1 MTKKMTSAET
11 IREITRKHLKNGGVA
26 LGQCLTA
33 VGWVGGTVP
42 EMREDDGLIELA
54 TSDSS
59 NSGIAVGLA
68 LAGRRPI
75 FIVRYQGFQWY
86 TGVSIVN
93 YAAKSKE
100 MWNIP
105 CPVFVRSIGMDGGM
119 GPVAS
124 GCHHSLFTRMPGIP
138 VCAPMTPN
146 EYQQAWDHFISHD
159 DPLYVSEH
167 RTSFQ
172 VNYEM
177 PDIIDEKADITLLAI
192 SSTRLNA
199 LKAREILQKEGIV
212 CNIIHLFWLKPFIVT
227 KSMKKSLASSKYGG
241 LVIDGDYEGGVIKS
255 IAFDLSKKTTSPIN
269 VLGLEEKTAGF
280 APSLDNLPPTAVRIS
295 EQVKKIIRGE
305 IN

>member
-1 MTKKMTSAET
+1 MTSAEK
-11 IREITRKHLKNGGVA
+11 IKEITRKHLKSGGVA

-42 EMREDDGLIELA
+42 ELREEDGLIELA

-75 FIVRYQGFQWY
+75 FIIRYQGFQWY

-100 MWNIP
+100 IWNIP
-105 CPVFVRSIGMDGGM
+105 CPVFVRSIGMDGGI
-119 GPVAS
+119 GPVAGGS
-124 GCHHSLFTRMPGIP
+124 HHSLFTRMPGIP

-146 EYQQAWDHFISHD
+146 EYEQAWDYFMSHD

-167 RTSFQ
+167 RTGFS

-177 PDIIDEKADITLLAI
+177 SDIMHDKKADITLLAI

-199 LKAREILQKEGIV
+199 IKAREILEKEGIT
-212 CNIIHLFWLKPFIVT
+212 CNIIHLFWLKPFVVT
-227 KSMKKSLASSKYGG
+227 KSILKALNSSKYGG
-241 LVIDGDYEGGVIKS
+241 VVIDGDYEGGVMKS
-255 IAFDLSKKTTSPIN
+255 IAFDISKKTKSSIK
-269 VLGLEEKTAGF
+269 VLGLEERTAGF
-280 APSLDNLPPTAVRIS
+280 APHLDNLPPTTERIC
-295 EQVKKIIRGE
+295 KYIRE
-305 IN
+305 IVHSVSD